1 MLELSKVFLH
11 TGSNLGDCPLNL
23 QYALEHI
30 EQEIGPILLT
40 SALYETEA
48 WGGVDQQ
55 DFLNQAI
62 LIETTLSP
70 LEVLQKTQAIE
81 KLIGR
86 PERIKWHAR
95 IIDIDILFYEDQ
107 IIDNEQLK
115 IPHPYLHK
123 RNFVLIP
130 MLEIAPYFEHP
141 IFKKDIETLYLESED
156 LKDVVMLD

>member
-1 MLELSKVFLH
+1 
-11 TGSNLGDCPLNL
+11 LNL
-23 QYALEHI
+23 QSALNHI

-40 SALYETEA
+40 SSLYETEA
-48 WGGVDQQ
+48 WGVTDQQ

-62 LIETTLSP
+62 LVETTFSP

-81 KLIGR
+81 KLVGR
-86 PERIKWHAR
+86 QERIKWHAR
-95 IIDIDILFYEDQ
+95 IIDIDILFYADQ
-107 IIDNEQLK
+107 VIDNEQLT

-141 IFKKDIETLYLESED
+141 ILKKDIENLYLETED
-156 LKDVVMLD
+156 LMDVVMLE